1 MKNILFTSILVF
13 CFTLVEA
20 QNSESNQNSSESEVQ
35 VPQIFTKLKLLK
47 TISVGDYKITFK
59 SVESDGRCPEKVTCV
74 WAGEA
79 VVILEIESP
88 DEITEKRF
96 QIPAAG
102 TSQSIL
108 KFENSVLVLKNIQPY
123 PVSADEK
130 IKDYYLLVDL
140 LEKQSG

>member
-1 MKNILFTSILVF
+1 MKNILLTSILIF

-20 QNSESNQNSSESEVQ
+20 QNSKSNKNSSESEIQ

-88 DEITEKRF
+88 EEITEKRF
-96 QIPAAG
+96 HIPAAG

-108 KFENSVLVLKNIQPY
+108 KFENLVLVLKDIQPY
-123 PVSADEK
+123 PVSADEN
-130 IKDYYLLVDL
+130 IKNYYLLVDL
-140 LEKQSG
+140 QEKQSE